1 MKKILLAGAT
11 GQLGLELQNTAPS
24 WAKIEAYDETRLDI
38 TRVQACAKEVQ
49 SVKPD
54 WIINAAAYTDVEKA
68 ESDIETALRVNRD
81 GTANL
86 AQAARNIGAGLLH
99 VSTDFVFSGQ
109 GREPLDELSQT
120 GPLNLYGSSK
130 LAGEELMQSILF
142 ARAVIIRTSW
152 LYSPRGKN
160 FVKTILRLLHEK
172 PYLTIIEDQVGVPT
186 STRSLAHVIFRA
198 VELELNGLYHW
209 CDAGYCS
216 WYQFACEIQAQALEL
231 GLLKEEKEIRPI
243 AAADFPAKA
252 VRPAWSVMNQS
263 KLAAATRVDPLPWQ
277 NELRLVLQKLASAA

>member
-1 MKKILLAGAT
+1 MKKILLTGAT

-24 WAKIEAYDETRLDI
+24 WSKIEAYDETRLDI
-38 TRVQACAKEVQ
+38 TSMQACAKEVQ

-152 LYSPRGKN
+152 LYSPLGKN
-160 FVKTILRLLHEK
+160 FVKTILRLLQEK

-209 CDAGYCS
+209 CDAGCCS
-216 WYQFACEIQAQALEL
+216 WYQFACEIQTQALEL

-277 NELRLVLQKLASAA
+277 NELRLVLQKLVSAA